1 MISLFNIGVNRRQGK
16 WALVTGAS
24 SGIGLAFAE
33 KLASLGMNLAITARR
48 VDRLEA
54 LAARLAGRYNISVEI
69 CRADLAEPEGPPALY
84 EFTEGKRIVVEFLVN
99 NAGVGGYGEF
109 RTSGLAR
116 QLEMVRLNCAAV
128 VHLTHLYLPA
138 MVARRGGEIVITAST
153 AAFQPTPYIA
163 VYGASKAFDLMFA
176 EALAEEVE
184 RHGIRVCALCPG
196 PTESEFHAVAGV
208 PEEGNKGRVPVGPVV
223 EAALRALDSGKHMV
237 IPGTVNRWQV
247 HLQRLA
253 PRRFVSGAAERMLRP
268 PSLAT
273 DEHR

>member
-1 MISLFNIGVNRRQGK
+1 LFNIGVNHRQGK

-33 KLASLGMNLAITARR
+33 KLASLGMNLALTARR
-48 VDRLEA
+48 ADRLA
-54 LAARLAGRYNISVEI
+54 QIAARLAGLHNISVEV
-69 CRADLAEPEGPPALY
+69 CRADLAEPGGPAAVHA
-84 EFTEGKRIVVEFLVN
+84 FTEKKGIAVELLVN

-109 RTSGLAR
+109 RTSDPGR
-116 QLEMVRLNCAAV
+116 QVDMVRLNCTAV

-163 VYGASKAFDLMFA
+163 VYGASKAFDLLFA
-176 EALAEEVE
+176 EALAEEVA

-208 PEEGNKGRVPVGPVV
+208 PEEGHEGRMPAAPVV
-223 EAALRALDSGKHMV
+223 EAALRALDSGKHLV
-237 IPGTVNRWQV
+237 VPGAGNRWQI

-253 PRRFVSGAAERMLRP
+253 PRRFVSGAAERVLRP
-268 PSLAT
+268 PHL
-273 DEHR
+273 RKK